1 MEKRIIE
8 LLEEQSKRSICTD
21 QKIDQVVKDHVE
33 RFNNIDQKITTIGQ
47 KLEEHDQKFVRV
59 FNKLLGHDQQLQD
72 IRENMATKQ
81 ELDKVIN
88 TLDKFVGL
96 YVKTDQEQVFMG
108 QRIARVESDVEK
120 IKTAVNLP

>member
-1 MEKRIIE
+1 MEKRIIQ
-8 LLEEQSKRSICTD
+8 LLEGQTKITKILKGHDKRFD
-21 QKIDQVVKDHVE
+21 VIDRKLDEHDK
-33 RFNNIDQKITTIGQ
+33 RFND
-47 KLEEHDQKFVRV
+47 HDEKFNRV
-59 FNKLLGHDQQLQD
+59 FNKLLDHDQQLQD

-81 ELDKVIN
+81 ELNKVIN

-120 IKTAVNLP
+120 IKTAANVA